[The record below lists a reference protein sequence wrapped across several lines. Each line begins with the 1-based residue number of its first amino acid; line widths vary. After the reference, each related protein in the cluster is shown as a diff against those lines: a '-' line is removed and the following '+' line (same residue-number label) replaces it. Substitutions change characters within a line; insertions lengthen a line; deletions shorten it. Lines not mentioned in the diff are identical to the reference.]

1 MSRLRHGIFSTSEDC
16 IFRNTDN
23 IFVYV
28 QITSNLL
35 NSLTLYSLPCE
46 FSQMKHQMHL
56 DGEADVDDSRSHNE
70 SDLGGDNEQDADY

>member
-1 MSRLRHGIFSTSEDC
+1 MIGGCLLRQWYFSTSEDW
-16 IFRNTDN
+16 IFRSTDTDN

-28 QITSNLL
+28 QITNNLL
-35 NSLTLYSLPCE
+35 NVLCE

-56 DGEADVDDSRSHNE
+56 DGEADVDDSRSRNE